1 MIILPVKRFKLFYI
15 FAEFQDFVTDVDK
28 RDIEMD
34 FVAQEMKQIGAYV
47 ARQLSLKGA
56 TFRIQKVTLSPELK
70 KIYDDSV
77 ELWVKTRQLFTEATE
92 IVNAHSSK
100 SQSKW
105 SQYWL
110 CHQNFF
116 QQLSVAAKVAEAVK
130 VATDAIN
137 SGKCVV
143 IGLDSTSEAR
153 VVEAVGNE
161 NKLSGFIST
170 AKEIL
175 KSFVEKHFPPERSRI
190 ESNKRFSLPNQPPD
204 DAEWDGKGWDT
215 YRIQIVY

>member
-47 ARQLSLKGA
+47 ARQLSFKGA
-56 TFRIQKVTLSPELK
+56 TFRIQKVTLSPEFK

-105 SQYWL
+105 SLAMSSELFPTTFCRCQSGGSCQS
-110 CHQNFF
+110 CHR
-116 QQLSVAAKVAEAVK
+116 
-130 VATDAIN
+130 
-137 SGKCVV
+137 C
-143 IGLDSTSEAR
+143 
-153 VVEAVGNE
+153 
-161 NKLSGFIST
+161 
-170 AKEIL
+170 
-175 KSFVEKHFPPERSRI
+175 H
-190 ESNKRFSLPNQPPD
+190 
-204 DAEWDGKGWDT
+204 
-215 YRIQIVY
+215 